1 MSSRASSTPSSSS
14 PAARL
19 PVELLCY
26 VFLEYR
32 DFESV
37 RALDRQKRED
47 IPIWVPGVLHV
58 CRAWRSAALSCAS
71 LWTELNFINPEWTS
85 KFLQLSRELPLDVYA
100 DFSPPPYRMRRPGS
114 SSSTT
119 SANKAMAHL
128 QRIRQLAIRANDK
141 IDVHRILMEYAEK
154 PALLLET
161 LVLDCTMY
169 SMSMVEDFATE
180 LFAGQTPALRVL
192 RVRNASFQP
201 KMTSNI
207 LHGLTHL
214 EMTGAF
220 SWRWFGKTRDM
231 LDMLE
236 TSPRLESLK
245 LEYSIPSNKPSP
257 NQVPTTPLDPS
268 YTIAM
273 PSLRKL
279 DIHDYYDGVCRLI
292 GHLTLPPSHS
302 MHLTLTFENHV
313 DPAGRARV
321 ASLASQIH
329 MDPEY
334 AVQSLWVDVRSSR
347 ISFAGGHSSEPSGRG
362 CSENVLKLT
371 MDCPSRTWNV
381 DELFTSTVQALP
393 IDGTRSLDVHL
404 RQPMEQYVWQTLFR
418 SVPFVTN
425 AQISGM
431 ETTHEFLQALGANPA
446 LEQGPEGQISN
457 ALDASPHNLV
467 HLERVSLMGIAVDEE
482 WCELLVEAILARR
495 RLGGSKLRRLHIET
509 AADKRIRCATEF
521 ERLEDAVSL
530 VTSSFANGPRMDMEI
545 SVPLSGDIW
554 DW

>member
-1 MSSRASSTPSSSS
+1 MSSLASFTPNSSSLV
-14 PAARL
+14 ARL

-32 DFESV
+32 NFASA

-47 IPIWVPGVLHV
+47 VPIWVPGVLHV
-58 CRAWRSAALSCAS
+58 CRTWRQAALDCTS

-85 KFLQLSRELPLDVYA
+85 KFLQLSRDLPLDVYA
-100 DFSPPPYRMRRPGS
+100 DFSPPPYRMRRPGT

-119 SANKAMAHL
+119 SANRALAHL

-141 IDVHRILMEYAEK
+141 IDVHRILMEYAET

-169 SMSMVEDFATE
+169 SMSTVKDFPSE

-201 KMTSNI
+201 KMKSNI
-207 LHGLTHL
+207 LRGLTQL

-220 SWRWFGKTRDM
+220 SWRWFGKTQDM

-236 TSPRLESLK
+236 ASPQLEYLK
-245 LEYSIPSNKPSP
+245 LEYSIPSNKQSP
-257 NQVPTTPLDPS
+257 NQAPTTPLDPS
-268 YTIAM
+268 YTIDM

-279 DIHDYYDGVCRLI
+279 DIHDYYDGVCRLV

-302 MHLTLTFENHV
+302 MHLTLTFETNI

-321 ASLASQIH
+321 ASLASRIH

-347 ISFAGGHSSEPSGRG
+347 ISFVGSHSPEPNDRG
-362 CSENVLKLT
+362 CAESVLKLT

-381 DELFTSTVQALP
+381 DELFTSAVQAMP
-393 IDGTRSLDVHL
+393 IDGTRTLDVRL
-404 RQPMEQYVWQTLFR
+404 RQPMEQYVWQTLYR

-425 AQISGM
+425 AQISGT

-446 LEQGPEGQISN
+446 LEHGPGGPISN
-457 ALDASPHNLV
+457 ALDPSSHNLV
-467 HLERVSLMGIAVDEE
+467 HLERLSLTGIAVDEE

-521 ERLEDAVSL
+521 EQLEDAVSL
-530 VTSSFANGPRMDMEI
+530 VTSSFANGPRMDMEH
-545 SVPLSGDIW
+545 SEPLSTDMW